1 MIISLIYIL
10 LSLLGLSFLI
20 FIHELG
26 HYWMARR
33 VGMRVE
39 TFSIGF
45 GRPIWSWEHDGVL
58 WQVGWLLFGGYVK
71 IAGTELDKDKDP
83 YAVKD
88 GFFGRPP
95 LDRIKVA
102 LMGPVAN
109 LVFALFAFTLLWAIG
124 GREKRFS
131 DFTHKIG
138 WVDPESELYA
148 DGVRP
153 GDEITAY
160 DNHAYQSAKDH
171 LYLPMTEGSSIV
183 VKGWKVDYDNGEKTP
198 FDYKVTPYSH
208 PATIDKDILTA
219 GIIQPASYIIYGGEG
234 SLPEN
239 SPLYDS
245 GIEPGDRVMW
255 VNGEQLFSIQQ
266 LHYLLSE
273 NRVLLTVERD
283 SKVFLA
289 RAPRVSS
296 QELRF
301 DTAFRDELADWQF
314 AEKLQS
320 NKQQGLYVLPYHLTN
335 QGVVGSPLKFLDKE
349 KEEEAFPEHPY
360 SSLDAPL
367 QPGDKILAVYGIPVA
382 SAAELLRELQTYRTN
397 IIVQRDSSIAAS
409 VPSNDADAIY
419 DSDEHRADLNK
430 IIKSLGTP
438 SAISQ
443 AGDFYLLK
451 PVVPKSRNDL
461 AAASDKQAT
470 QKELSDQK
478 KAVNAIADT
487 KHRNRV
493 MRQLEHQE
501 KYLYL
506 GLPAVQDRKVEYNP
520 SPFALFGVVFQEI
533 WWTLSS
539 LVTGMLNP
547 KWIVG
552 PVGIIQIVHST
563 SMSSL
568 KEAFYWLGAISLN
581 LGILNLLP
589 IPVLDGGSIA
599 MSLVELITR
608 RRLPPKTLEKL
619 VLPFAIL
626 LIGFF
631 LFLTY
636 NDILRLFK

>member
-1 MIISLIYIL
+1 MIISLIYIV

-45 GRPIWSWEHDGVL
+45 GRPIWSWEHDGVM

-109 LVFALFAFTLLWAIG
+109 LVFALLAFTLLWAVG

-148 DGVRP
+148 NGVRP

-160 DNHAYQSAKDH
+160 DDHAYQNAKDH
-171 LYLPMTEGSSIV
+171 IYLPMTEGTSIT
-183 VKGWKVDYDNGEKTP
+183 VKGLKVDYDHGNKIP
-198 FDYKVTPYSH
+198 FDYKVTPYPH
-208 PATIDKDILTA
+208 PATLDKDILTA
-219 GIIQPASYIIYGGEG
+219 GIIQPASYIIYQDG
-234 SLPEN
+234 SLAEN

-266 LHYLLSE
+266 LHYLISE
-273 NRVLLTVERD
+273 NRVLLTIQRGSETL
-283 SKVFLA
+283 LA
-289 RAPRVSS
+289 RVPRVSS

-301 DTAFRDELADWQF
+301 DPTFRDELTDWQF
-314 AEKLQS
+314 AEKLQG
-320 NKQQGLYVLPYHLTN
+320 NKQQGLYVLPYRLTN
-335 QGVVGSPLKFLDKE
+335 QDVVGAPLKFIDKE
-349 KEEEAFPEHPY
+349 KETEFFAEEPY
-360 SSLDAPL
+360 SPLDAPL
-367 QPGDKILAVYGIPVA
+367 QTGDKILAIYGIPVKN
-382 SAAELLRELQTYRTN
+382 AAELLRELQTYRVN
-397 IIVQRDSSIAAS
+397 IIAQRD
-409 VPSNDADAIY
+409 PSLEKPIPSTGEDTIY
-419 DSDEHRADLNK
+419 DLEAHRADLNK
-430 IIKSLGTP
+430 IIQSLGTASP
-438 SAISQ
+438 IVH

-451 PVVPKSRNDL
+451 PVAPKGRSDL
-461 AAASDKQAT
+461 AGVSDKQTA
-470 QKELSDQK
+470 QKDLSDQK
-478 KAVNAIADT
+478 KAISAITDT
-487 KHRNRV
+487 QHRNRV

-506 GLPAVQDRKVEYNP
+506 GLPSVQDRKVEYNP
-520 SPFALFGVVFQEI
+520 NPFALFGVVFQEI

-563 SMSSL
+563 SMSSI

-589 IPVLDGGSIA
+589 IPVLDGGSIV
-599 MSLVELITR
+599 MSLVEMITR

-619 VLPFAIL
+619 ILPFAIL
-626 LIGFF
+626 LIAFF
-631 LFLTY
+631 LYLTY